1 MRFSVIKHDGHMRTE
16 GKCRKHEPKASSF
29 AVSYRDNAAKNNKTR
44 FFYVLHAGFSANQSA
59 RRDLFIKNEA
69 LDLTGV

>member
-1 MRFSVIKHDGHMRTE
+1 MRTE

-59 RRDLFIKNEA
+59 RRDLFIKKWSLRSYWSIA
-69 LDLTGV
+69 AGAYPWFM